1 VLVHHHH
8 HLIKK
13 REVFRSAHRAWPKTE
28 RKKEC
33 VEKTNTEQGGESKT
47 GTEKKKRENVRTTKK
62 HWRKP
67 YYLKPIQKK
76 AKKKLL
82 RALNKRKNGEQKEKQ
97 PKTRVV

>member
-1 VLVHHHH
+1 VAQNRK
-8 HLIKK
+8 KK
-13 REVFRSAHRAWPKTE
+13 RVCRKDEYGTRGGKQNRHR
-28 RKKEC
+28 
-33 VEKTNTEQGGESKT
+33 
-47 GTEKKKRENVRTTKK
+47 KKKRENVRTTKK